1 MKQSRA
7 SLAGDYF
14 LYFRNVNVY
23 FMVILYG
30 EIRNLSL
37 LGVKGLASPC
47 LTITRVFLSCET
59 M

>member
-30 EIRNLSL
+30 EIRN
-37 LGVKGLASPC
+37 
-47 LTITRVFLSCET
+47 
-59 M
+59 